1 MESEFLSAGFLS
13 ALFAIVLIDL
23 VLAGDNALIIGLV
36 ARNLPKTT
44 QRRVIFWGT
53 FGAIAVRAVM
63 AILVVYIL
71 DLPGFMLAGGL
82 ALVWI
87 ARKLLTPEEQGSE
100 SHLVKGPATSFAGAI
115 RTIVIADAVMGI
127 DNVLAIGGAASGSVL
142 LIVLGLAISVPII
155 VWGSQLVI
163 RLVDRFPSV
172 VLLGGAVLAWTGY
185 SMVVREPLL
194 ASWFAGH
201 PATKLVAVILIFSI
215 SLAPWYTARMAEQTK
230 PLVVILPGVLVWLL
244 GFEIAGSVWTL
255 QMDYLRAT
263 ETGEYVLEAVRWLG
277 WLPLVGG
284 LPLAARTPDAAPRA
298 YRSRLTERLP
308 RASPPS
314 TTGSMRAKLSIALG
328 LCLSLTAEAHA
339 QAPGPASDMAYC
351 AELSALYRRYL
362 GNTGQGKTFPDVS
375 AAAAIDQCER
385 GNTAEGIPVL
395 EKKLRDARFTLPKR
409 G

>member
-36 ARNLPKTT
+36 ARNLPKNT
-44 QRRVIFWGT
+44 QRQVIFWGT

-71 DLPGFMLAGGL
+71 DLPGFMLAGGV

-87 ARKLLTPEEQGSE
+87 ARKLLTPEEQGGE
-100 SHLVKGPATSFAGAI
+100 SHLIKGPATTFAGAI
-115 RTIVIADAVMGI
+115 RTIVIADAVMGV
-127 DNVLAIGGAASGSVL
+127 DNVLAIGGAATGSIL

-194 ASWFAGH
+194 GLWFEGH
-201 PATKLVAVILIFSI
+201 PATKLVVAILIFSI
-215 SLAPWYTARMAEQTK
+215 SLAPWYTARLSDQTK
-230 PLVVILPGVLVWLL
+230 PLVVILPGVLVWML
-244 GFEIAGSVWTL
+244 GFEIAASVWTL

-263 ETGEYVLEAVRWLG
+263 ETGEYILEGVRWLG
-277 WLPLVGG
+277 WLPLVAGY
-284 LPLAARTPDAAPRA
+284 LWLRERMMLRRQRMAR
-298 YRSRLTERLP
+298 
-308 RASPPS
+308 
-314 TTGSMRAKLSIALG
+314 G
-328 LCLSLTAEAHA
+328 
-339 QAPGPASDMAYC
+339 
-351 AELSALYRRYL
+351 
-362 GNTGQGKTFPDVS
+362 
-375 AAAAIDQCER
+375 
-385 GNTAEGIPVL
+385 
-395 EKKLRDARFTLPKR
+395 
-409 G
+409 